1 MTSVPDAP
9 APNRAEPE
17 LALLVL
23 IAVWLAHVSA
33 GYAIDALHCH
43 RHFLEGELAGV
54 ETVRVVLVVLTLG
67 AVAVVGLIGLRA
79 LRDWSALDGGDGRD
93 PNGRRSFSSAL
104 TAMAAVLFLLYAVW
118 SLLPTLTGDPCG

>member
-9 APNRAEPE
+9 APDRAEPE

-23 IAVWLAHVSA
+23 IAVWLTHVSA

-43 RHFLEGELAGV
+43 RHFLEGELTGV
-54 ETVRVVLVVLTLG
+54 ATVRVVLVVLTLG
-67 AVAVVGLIGLRA
+67 AVAVVGLIGVRA
-79 LRDWSALDGGDGRD
+79 LRNWNALDGDGRD

-104 TAMAAVLFLLYAVW
+104 TAMVAVLFLLYAVW